1 MTLLVLFALTALVFS
16 FLCSIMEAVLLSVSP
31 SFVVILEKSGHRS
44 GAILRSFK
52 KDVNRPLAA
61 ILSLNTMANTI
72 GAAGVGAQAAATFG
86 SAAVGIA
93 SAILTLLI
101 LVFSEIIP
109 KTLGA
114 RYWRQ
119 LAPPVAYGL
128 VILIWAMYPFVILSR
143 YITRFLSRG
152 ETDEEPSREE
162 IQALTEIG
170 ERAGLFHDRE
180 SSILRNL
187 FLFPTLQVTD
197 IMTPRPVLFALDGN
211 STVDS
216 VLAEHPEIAFSRI
229 PVYVRTVDSIIGY
242 VFRRDLH
249 NAHTAGRGKETLI
262 SLKRDILSVPSSLP
276 LSSFFDRLLDRREQI
291 ALVIDEFGGTA
302 GIVTMEDVVETLLGL
317 EIVDE
322 GDTTED
328 MRAMARSQWEKR
340 ARRLG
345 LLREEE

>member
-119 LAPPVAYGL
+119 LAKLFPDAPVLLSLRDTDSWCASLMHVIEEWTKELAAGGL
-128 VILIWAMYPFVILSR
+128 SEERQAFFDFMEVLYREEMELKADDFKALYDAHNQSVLDHAEEDEAFKKRLVVWNTGDGWEPICAALGLPVPEIPFPHR
-143 YITRFLSRG
+143 NRRG
-152 ETDEEPSREE
+152 EYH
-162 IQALTEIG
+162 G
-170 ERAGLFHDRE
+170 F
-180 SSILRNL
+180 
-187 FLFPTLQVTD
+187 
-197 IMTPRPVLFALDGN
+197 
-211 STVDS
+211 
-216 VLAEHPEIAFSRI
+216 
-229 PVYVRTVDSIIGY
+229 
-242 VFRRDLH
+242 
-249 NAHTAGRGKETLI
+249 
-262 SLKRDILSVPSSLP
+262 
-276 LSSFFDRLLDRREQI
+276 
-291 ALVIDEFGGTA
+291 
-302 GIVTMEDVVETLLGL
+302 
-317 EIVDE
+317 
-322 GDTTED
+322 
-328 MRAMARSQWEKR
+328 
-340 ARRLG
+340 
-345 LLREEE
+345 